1 MNATLTIMAT
11 GYTCIRRFLCL
22 FNLLIWVSIPHPHP
36 HHYPSSSNTTS
47 SPLQTQLSGSCLV
60 GIGLWLTLSYDTY
73 ARILPSYH
81 LLSADNLALAIGAL
95 TFFTAF
101 CGCCGAWF
109 QSKTLLTVYLATVIL
124 IMVVEILLGAVC
136 FAFQTQLGATLQ
148 SELLDGIHH
157 RYQAAAMEGNGSSS
171 SSSGGEQGFRSTWD
185 HLQTH
190 FRCCGVNNYTDWY
203 HIAAWPDKQR
213 VPDSCCR
220 PLPLA
225 ENSTEVCGLQSPT
238 INSTLLWRHGCLA
251 KVRHY
256 LLANIHG
263 VGITSILFA
272 FLQFVAL
279 VCAFL
284 LLYTVD
290 YKKDRR
296 KRKALSI
303 SASSSRSTYNR
314 IRTM

>member
-22 FNLLIWVSIPHPHP
+22 FNLLIW
-36 HHYPSSSNTTS
+36 
-47 SPLQTQLSGSCLV
+47 LSGSCLV

-148 SELLDGIHH
+148 SELLDGIQH

-171 SSSGGEQGFRSTWD
+171 SSSSGGGEQGFRSTWD